1 MLRELRKRWL
11 PTVVLAWGERYES
24 PLWTDRNQN
33 SAYVC
38 KEYSC
43 LKPATSPEE
52 FVETLSIALA

>member
-1 MLRELRKRWL
+1 MLSELRKRWL
-11 PTVVLAWGERYES
+11 PTIVLAWGERYDS

-43 LKPATSPEE
+43 LKPATSPQD
-52 FVETLSIALA
+52 FVERLRIALA

>member
-1 MLRELRKRWL
+1 
-11 PTVVLAWGERYES
+11 VVLAWGERYDS

-52 FVETLSIALA
+52 FVETLRIALA